1 MFLLVFKKNPFC
13 VMIWVAPPHGST
25 TAYRRRGYIYK
36 EVKNSRSM
44 SQTPN
49 RLAEL
54 LQQAVLAFGA
64 ERVQVLQKIRQ
75 YIAQTDCTVLN
86 VQLQQIQN
94 VNMLRMLQ
102 AAGVPQCIQATFYL
116 QINKA
121 LKGVTP

>member
-1 MFLLVFKKNPFC
+1 M
-13 VMIWVAPPHGST
+13 A
-25 TAYRRRGYIYK
+25 
-36 EVKNSRSM
+36 
-44 SQTPN
+44 QQPN

-75 YIAQTDCTVLN
+75 YIAATDCTVLN
-86 VQLQQIQN
+86 VQLQQITN
-94 VNMLRMLQ
+94 INMLRMLQ

-121 LKGVTP
+121 LRGVTP

>member
-1 MFLLVFKKNPFC
+1 
-13 VMIWVAPPHGST
+13 MIWVVPSHWST

-36 EVKNSRSM
+36 QEKNSRSM
-44 SQTPN
+44 SQQTN

-64 ERVQVLQKIRQ
+64 DRVQVLQRIRQ

-86 VQLQQIQN
+86 VQLQQITN
-94 VNMLRMLQ
+94 INMLRMLQ

-121 LKGVTP
+121 LRGVTP